1 MNPPLARVLRTR
13 DLRRAPTWW
22 VLALMVSCFG
32 AAAPPVLVVLPSF
45 DLTDSRGEA
54 FGSEQLAGQVYVA
67 NFFFTRCTS
76 VCPVLTN
83 SMSELQ
89 RRYRE
94 DGIGEIRLVSIS
106 VDGAHDT
113 PDQLARYAE
122 RHAIETESWSLLTG
136 PREQVRPL
144 VVEGF
149 LLPLGDRQEDE
160 RGLMDIAHAG
170 RLVLVDRWGQVRGYY
185 DGSASGLDEL
195 FEGSRR
201 VLEENHRQ
209 SPRASQDRHS

>member
-1 MNPPLARVLRTR
+1 MNPPLARIPRSRCLWA
-13 DLRRAPTWW
+13 APGLWI
-22 VLALMVSCFG
+22 LALLAGCFG
-32 AAAPPVLVVLPSF
+32 PPAPPVLSVLPSY
-45 DLTDSRGEA
+45 DLTDSRGEP
-54 FGSEQLAGQVYVA
+54 FGTEQLAGQVYVA

-76 VCPVLTN
+76 VCPMLTN
-83 SMSELQ
+83 SMSKLQ

-94 DGIGEIRLVSIS
+94 GGIGEIRLVSIS

-113 PDQLARYAE
+113 PEQLAAYAE

-144 VVEGF
+144 AFEGF
-149 LLPLGDRQEDE
+149 LLPLGDPQEDA
-160 RGLMDIAHAG
+160 RGLMDIGHAS

-195 FEGSRR
+195 FERSQH
-201 VLEENHRQ
+201 VLEEKQRPP
-209 SPRASQDRHS
+209 PRAS

>member
-1 MNPPLARVLRTR
+1 M
-13 DLRRAPTWW
+13 
-22 VLALMVSCFG
+22 
-32 AAAPPVLVVLPSF
+32 
-45 DLTDSRGEA
+45 
-54 FGSEQLAGQVYVA
+54 
-67 NFFFTRCTS
+67 
-76 VCPVLTN
+76 
-83 SMSELQ
+83 
-89 RRYRE
+89 
-94 DGIGEIRLVSIS
+94 
-106 VDGAHDT
+106 
-113 PDQLARYAE
+113 
-122 RHAIETESWSLLTG
+122 
-136 PREQVRPL
+136 
-144 VVEGF
+144 VEGF